1 MEADLHQSEALGKA
15 VDAISPKR
23 QSPVSHTLKSE
34 EQQPQH
40 QTSNKQVMQHY
51 TVIVCDTSMLLD
63 QYDVFCKL
71 IEGGTWNVVI
81 PDSVIEELSFI
92 CSGDVRDEKHR
103 AAVRALQTLDSAI
116 IQRKNIRVL
125 TAEGKDVTRQITG
138 RGHLN
143 AQVGNDRASID
154 DVVVGV
160 ARQQSGLN
168 KDTAGAVSGPQ
179 EGAEAAVLVT
189 DMESMSLKAQASGV
203 RAMASSKLWNI
214 LDLGR
219 TRSRAGS
226 GGKSVSS

>member
-1 MEADLHQSEALGKA
+1 M
-15 VDAISPKR
+15 
-23 QSPVSHTLKSE
+23 
-34 EQQPQH
+34 
-40 QTSNKQVMQHY
+40 
-51 TVIVCDTSMLLD
+51 
-63 QYDVFCKL
+63 
-71 IEGGTWNVVI
+71 
-81 PDSVIEELSFI
+81 IEELSFI

-214 LDLGR
+214 LDLVVPGAEQDLEGKVYLHSCFVATASMTLPRLR
-219 TRSRAGS
+219 TTWPTISIAWMDWTLFVSFMPLCSIFNRTAQDGPTQVLIYSTLRVYSVARVLF
-226 GGKSVSS
+226 KSPQGLHY